1 MSKYSDSNSFIN
13 FSLNFEIQK
22 LELDNSN
29 FHKNKFSLNSKNLTL
44 SNISLTLPR
53 LISSNFFF
61 TFLILTDGSLLLLP
75 YTLPSKSITKN
86 IKKNLFSYSFS
97 RGDFLSLKH

>member
-1 MSKYSDSNSFIN
+1 MNSLSSNSFIN
-13 FSLNFEIQK
+13 FSLNFETQK
-22 LELDNSN
+22 LALSSDNFYKKKLS
-29 FHKNKFSLNSKNLTL
+29 SSSKNLTL

-61 TFLILTDGSLLLLP
+61 TFLILTDGSLILLP
-75 YTLPSKSITKN
+75 YTLPSKGIAKN
-86 IKKNLFSYSFS
+86 IKKNLFSYSLS